1 MVILVACSS
10 FPEDLILFDT
20 MISHSDEQLDEFRVW
35 RTKRNSGFIL
45 GGKAS
50 EFYALSSFSQLDL
63 YIRMFTSR
71 LCKDS
76 DAIMKMLE
84 YSQM

>member
-20 MISHSDEQLDEFRVW
+20 MLSHSDEQLDEFRVW
-35 RTKRNSGFIL
+35 RTKRNSGFIFR
-45 GGKAS
+45 GKAS